1 MSLPAQS
8 PCASTRTGRRRFL
21 SPLPLL
27 VSAGGAPARF
37 FGDPAAGRRRQF
49 DPGTTRLGKSNSNGL
64 LGGTGAMLTFA
75 DVVDLF
81 TDELAGL
88 SAGRLAL
95 FLVMT
100 RTL

>member
-1 MSLPAQS
+1 
-8 PCASTRTGRRRFL
+8 
-21 SPLPLL
+21 
-27 VSAGGAPARF
+27 
-37 FGDPAAGRRRQF
+37 
-49 DPGTTRLGKSNSNGL
+49 
-64 LGGTGAMLTFA
+64 MLTFA

-100 RTL
+100 HTL

>member
-1 MSLPAQS
+1 
-8 PCASTRTGRRRFL
+8 
-21 SPLPLL
+21 L